1 MEGEKHNAMPQL
13 PRLCAVGRGSLPPM
27 PSTREALLYTDDYW
41 PNWLAER
48 GIEIE
53 TKE

>member
-1 MEGEKHNAMPQL
+1 MKLASTL
-13 PRLCAVGRGSLPPM
+13 GRPM

-41 PNWLAER
+41 PHWLAER

-53 TKE
+53 TKA